1 MKRAVVMLAFVSLSL
16 AGLFAQDKPD
26 VEKEKAAIRQAAL
39 DYAEGYYEGSA
50 ERMERA
56 LHPLLMKRGLIP
68 TSQPGGS
75 FLVQMNSEM
84 LVEAARS
91 GRGKLAP
98 EERKIAVKVLD
109 LTENTASAE
118 VFTSRFND
126 FLHLAKVDGRW
137 RLVNVLWC
145 PPVPQPTAATEQ
157 EREAIVQTIKELRE
171 GANAKDAER
180 VRRVIHPEMAKRTYA
195 SALPGGKMIVQE
207 LNDETLLEVV
217 RMGRAVAPPD
227 QPAPDVTVLD
237 VYENIASLKVSVP
250 GTTDYMHLAKQGGQ
264 WRIVNGLS
272 YRAATPPPPTK

>member
-1 MKRAVVMLAFVSLSL
+1 MKRAFVVVLLISLCS
-16 AGLFAQDKPD
+16 AGLSARQKSD
-26 VEKEKAAIRQAAL
+26 VEKDKAGIRQAAL
-39 DYAEGYYEGSA
+39 DYAEGYYEGNA

-56 LHPLLMKRGLIP
+56 VHPLLMKRGLIP
-68 TSQPGGS
+68 SGQPGGS

-84 LVEAARS
+84 LIEAARS

-98 EERKIAVKVLD
+98 EERKLTVRVLD

-118 VFTSRFND
+118 VFTAKFND
-126 FLHLAKVDGRW
+126 FLHLAKVDGQW

-145 PPVPQPTAATEQ
+145 PPVPQPTATTEQ

-180 VRRVIHPEMAKRTYA
+180 VGRVIHPEIAKRTYGP
-195 SALPGGKMIVQE
+195 ALPGGKAIVQE
-207 LNDETLLEVV
+207 LNDETLLAVV
-217 RMGRAVAPPD
+217 RMGRAVAPAD

-264 WRIVNGLS
+264 WRVVNGLS
-272 YRAATPPPPTK
+272 YRTPTPPAK